1 MKEIGTDFQ
10 GWPVNAM
17 TLREIIDELG
27 ITYILDN
34 GDEIIRSDRKHLL
47 DAYPVILEDDGMGY
61 GVNPRYVT
69 SVDTNVYED
78 KGLKKNG
85 FNVFIELKHESK
97 VDNI

>member
-17 TLREIIDELG
+17 TLREIIDKLG

-34 GDEIIRSDRKHLL
+34 GDKIIRSDRKHLL

-69 SVDTNVYED
+69 SVDENVYQNKD
-78 KGLKKNG
+78 LKV
-85 FNVFIELKHESK
+85 FNLFAEHESK
-97 VDNI
+97 VD